1 MYYPKSQ
8 IQENLHTN
16 GGELKP
22 SNSSEEYKGYYF
34 KTSNGEFFTGKSPS
48 DKPKVSISNDG

>member
-22 SNSSEEYKGYYF
+22 FNSSEEYKGYYF
-34 KTSNGEFFTGKSPS
+34 KTSNGE
-48 DKPKVSISNDG
+48 